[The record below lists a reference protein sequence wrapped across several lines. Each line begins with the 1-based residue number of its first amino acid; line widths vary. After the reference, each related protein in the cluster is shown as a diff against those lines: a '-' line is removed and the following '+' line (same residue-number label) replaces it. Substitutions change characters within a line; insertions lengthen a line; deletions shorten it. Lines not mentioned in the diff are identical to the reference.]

1 MSLTI
6 RLGSGQWMNQTSK
19 ERPPSYLAIA
29 SALLVLYGVWGS
41 TYLAIRVTLETLP
54 PFLMAG
60 SRFVI
65 AGVVLGA
72 IALGTNSFRASWR
85 QWRESL
91 ITSSLM
97 LLAGNGLVCWAVQ
110 EVPSGIA
117 TLMVSANPFLFV
129 LSEWII
135 SCSQSR
141 LGRGDKPTIATLIG
155 LSSGFAGLCLLLLQ
169 RDSYAGMDAIDIR
182 RLLAILLACV
192 CWTIG
197 SLYTKYSSH
206 SSEPLAGSAMQ
217 MLCGGFG
224 LLVTGFA
231 FGEWATFDW
240 KGVSS
245 RSIYA
250 WIYLVVAG
258 SLIAYTTY
266 LWAMKHCSPTL
277 VSTYAYVNPV
287 VAVFLGWWLL
297 DEVIGPRTILAGSLI
312 VAGVIIISWSKFR
325 ARATSNSTESS

>member
-1 MSLTI
+1 
-6 RLGSGQWMNQTSK
+6 MNQTSK
-19 ERPPSYLAIA
+19 ERPPSYLAVA
-29 SALLVLYGVWGS
+29 SALLVLYVVWGS
-41 TYLAIRVTLETLP
+41 TYLAIRVSVETLP

-60 SRFVI
+60 TRFVV
-65 AGVVLGA
+65 AGVVLWS
-72 IALGTNSFRASWR
+72 IALFTNSFRASWR

-91 ITSSLM
+91 VTSSLM

-135 SCSQSR
+135 SRSQGL
-141 LGRGDKPTIATLIG
+141 LGRGDKPTVATLIG

-192 CWTIG
+192 CWTVG

-206 SSEPLAGSAMQ
+206 SCEPLTGSAMQ
-217 MLCGGFG
+217 MLCGGAG
-224 LLVTGFA
+224 LMGIGFL
-231 FGEWATFDW
+231 FGEWATVDW
-240 KGVSS
+240 DGVSA

-287 VAVFLGWWLL
+287 VAVFLGWWFLN
-297 DEVIGPRTILAGSLI
+297 ETIGPRTILAGSLI
-312 VAGVIIISWSKFR
+312 VAGVVIISWSKFR
-325 ARATSNSTESS
+325 SRDTSTSSKSS